1 MIDVDLA
8 DANKRRA
15 GHGDRNRHIR
25 LPRLFVLIQNRN
37 VVRNEPALI
46 IGRRPP
52 GLDAGSFLQ
61 RNLLLAQLVRFH
73 LAIDRKQTR
82 NRDSAAVQL
91 GDFQLGHL
99 LLRLLNGRG
108 NDSLNGRLLD
118 GLFDHGLLDHGL
130 LDDGLLDD
138 GLLDHGLLDDGLL
151 DHGLLDHGLLDDG
164 LLDHGLLNDGLLN
177 DGLLDHGLLDHG
189 LLDDGLLDDGLLD
202 HGLLDH
208 GLLDHGLLDDGLLDD
223 GLLDHGLLN
232 DGLLNGGFLDHG
244 RQRDK
249 HTLACRRILRHRHGE
264 LLAHDGLEA
273 IAAHAVIIDAGNQ
286 LVDVPGLRLL
296 LHEVVS
302 RVLCIHG
309 GDRTGFGRF
318 DTEDDL
324 HRRVGIDGGCSGLL
338 SGSGL
343 LSRLLGGSGF
353 LSRLLSGSRLLS
365 RLLGGSGL
373 LSRLLSGSG
382 LLSRLLGGSGL
393 LSRLLSGSG
402 LLSRLLGGS
411 GLLSRL
417 LGGSGLLSGSRLLS
431 GSGLLSRLLGSR
443 LLSSG
448 LFRGRGFH
456 FRCTL
461 LRLGFYQRGGFRRSR
476 FFRAVGRKSGDGA
489 QGQNH
494 QDAEQQRNRPFHFF
508 FSLSTL
514 VDTVVHYKSF
524 IFTTEAVS

>member
-151 DHGLLDHGLLDDG
+151 DHGLL
-164 LLDHGLLNDGLLN
+164 NDGLLN

-189 LLDDGLLDDGLLD
+189 LLDDGLLDDGLLDHGLLD

-393 LSRLLSGSG
+393 LSRLL
-402 LLSRLLGGS
+402 
-411 GLLSRL
+411 
-417 LGGSGLLSGSRLLS
+417 GGSGLLSGSRLLS